1 MLSSRKKSCYFKR
14 NNIQEIDY
22 KDVKL
27 LTKFINDQGKIT
39 PRRVTGTS
47 SKVILKEDVQNLGQ
61 QGDVVEVKSGYARN
75 YLMPQK
81 LAILFTKQQKKS
93 IEEAQR
99 VEERKLER
107 EKDQLES
114 VLKQVEDLSL
124 SLKMQS
130 EEDSK
135 LFGSVTKLDIVKLLE
150 ENGITVDKKY
160 VDLSSPIKTLGE
172 HKVNIMFTKEMSA
185 SFTLTV
191 EKED

>member
-1 MLSSRKKSCYFKR
+1 M
-14 NNIQEIDY
+14 
-22 KDVKL
+22 
-27 LTKFINDQGKIT
+27 
-39 PRRVTGTS
+39 
-47 SKVILKEDVQNLGQ
+47 KVILKEDVQNLGQ

-93 IEEAQR
+93 IDEAHR

-114 VLKQVEDLSL
+114 VLKQVEDLNL

-150 ENGITVDKKY
+150 ENGITIDKKY

>member
-1 MLSSRKKSCYFKR
+1 M
-14 NNIQEIDY
+14 
-22 KDVKL
+22 
-27 LTKFINDQGKIT
+27 
-39 PRRVTGTS
+39 
-47 SKVILKEDVQNLGQ
+47 KVILKEDVQNLGQ

-107 EKDQLES
+107 EKDQLEL

-150 ENGITVDKKY
+150 ENGITLDKKY

-172 HKVNIMFTKEMSA
+172 HKVNIVFTKEMSA

>member
-1 MLSSRKKSCYFKR
+1 M
-14 NNIQEIDY
+14 
-22 KDVKL
+22 
-27 LTKFINDQGKIT
+27 
-39 PRRVTGTS
+39 
-47 SKVILKEDVQNLGQ
+47 KVILKEDVQNLGQ
-61 QGDVVEVKSGYARN
+61 QGDVVEVKPGYARN

-114 VLKQVEDLSL
+114 VLKQVEDLNL

-150 ENGITVDKKY
+150 ENGITIDKKY

>member
-1 MLSSRKKSCYFKR
+1 M
-14 NNIQEIDY
+14 
-22 KDVKL
+22 
-27 LTKFINDQGKIT
+27 
-39 PRRVTGTS
+39 
-47 SKVILKEDVQNLGQ
+47 KVILKEDVQNLGQ

-93 IEEAQR
+93 IDEAQR

-114 VLKQVEDLSL
+114 VLKKVEDLSL

-135 LFGSVTKLDIVKLLE
+135 LFGSVTKLDVVKLLE
-150 ENGITVDKKY
+150 ENGITIDKKY
-160 VDLSSPIKTLGE
+160 VNLSSPIKTLGE
-172 HKVNIMFTKEMSA
+172 HKVNIVFTKEMSA

>member
-1 MLSSRKKSCYFKR
+1 M
-14 NNIQEIDY
+14 
-22 KDVKL
+22 
-27 LTKFINDQGKIT
+27 
-39 PRRVTGTS
+39 
-47 SKVILKEDVQNLGQ
+47 KVILKEDVQNLGQ

-81 LAILFTKQQKKS
+81 LAILFTRQQKKS

-114 VLKQVEDLSL
+114 VLKQVEELSL

-150 ENGITVDKKY
+150 ENGIIIDKKY

-172 HKVNIMFTKEMSA
+172 HKVNIVFTKEMSA

>member
-1 MLSSRKKSCYFKR
+1 M
-14 NNIQEIDY
+14 
-22 KDVKL
+22 
-27 LTKFINDQGKIT
+27 
-39 PRRVTGTS
+39 
-47 SKVILKEDVQNLGQ
+47 KVILKEDVQNLGQ

-75 YLMPQK
+75 YLIPQK
-81 LAILFTKQQKKS
+81 LAILFTKQQQKS

-135 LFGSVTKLDIVKLLE
+135 LFGSVTKLDVVKLLE
-150 ENGITVDKKY
+150 ENGITIDKKY

-172 HKVNIMFTKEMSA
+172 HKVNIVFTKEMSA

>member
-1 MLSSRKKSCYFKR
+1 M
-14 NNIQEIDY
+14 
-22 KDVKL
+22 
-27 LTKFINDQGKIT
+27 
-39 PRRVTGTS
+39 
-47 SKVILKEDVQNLGQ
+47 KVILKEDVQNLGQ
-61 QGDVVEVKSGYARN
+61 QGDVVEVKPGYARN

-93 IEEAQR
+93 IEEAQI
-99 VEERKLER
+99 VEKRKLER

-130 EEDSK
+130 EEDNK

-150 ENGITVDKKY
+150 ENGITINKKY
-160 VDLSSPIKTLGE
+160 IDLPSPIKTLGE
-172 HKVNIMFTKEMSA
+172 HRVNIVFTKEMSA
-185 SFTLTV
+185 SLTLTV

>member
-1 MLSSRKKSCYFKR
+1 M
-14 NNIQEIDY
+14 
-22 KDVKL
+22 
-27 LTKFINDQGKIT
+27 
-39 PRRVTGTS
+39 
-47 SKVILKEDVQNLGQ
+47 KVILKEDVQNLGQ
-61 QGDVVEVKSGYARN
+61 QGDVVEVKPGYARN

-107 EKDQLES
+107 EKDQLEL

-135 LFGSVTKLDIVKLLE
+135 LFGSVTKLDVVKLLE
-150 ENGITVDKKY
+150 ENGITIDKKY

-172 HKVNIMFTKEMSA
+172 HKVNICLLYTSDAADE
-185 SFTLTV
+185 
-191 EKED
+191 

>member
-1 MLSSRKKSCYFKR
+1 M
-14 NNIQEIDY
+14 
-22 KDVKL
+22 
-27 LTKFINDQGKIT
+27 
-39 PRRVTGTS
+39 
-47 SKVILKEDVQNLGQ
+47 KVILKEDVQNLGQ

-114 VLKQVEDLSL
+114 VLKQVENLSL

-150 ENGITVDKKY
+150 ENGITIDKKY

-172 HKVNIMFTKEMSA
+172 HKVNIVFTEEMSA

>member
-1 MLSSRKKSCYFKR
+1 M
-14 NNIQEIDY
+14 
-22 KDVKL
+22 
-27 LTKFINDQGKIT
+27 
-39 PRRVTGTS
+39 
-47 SKVILKEDVQNLGQ
+47 KVILKEDVQNLGQ

-93 IEEAQR
+93 IEEARR

-107 EKDQLES
+107 EKDQLKS

-150 ENGITVDKKY
+150 ENGVTIDKKY

-172 HKVNIMFTKEMSA
+172 HKVNIVFTKEMSA

>member
-1 MLSSRKKSCYFKR
+1 M
-14 NNIQEIDY
+14 
-22 KDVKL
+22 
-27 LTKFINDQGKIT
+27 
-39 PRRVTGTS
+39 
-47 SKVILKEDVQNLGQ
+47 KVILKEDVQNLGQ

-93 IEEAQR
+93 IDEAHR

-135 LFGSVTKLDIVKLLE
+135 LLGSVTKLDIVKLLE
-150 ENGITVDKKY
+150 ENGITIDKKY

-172 HKVNIMFTKEMSA
+172 HKVDIVFTKDMTA

>member
-1 MLSSRKKSCYFKR
+1 M
-14 NNIQEIDY
+14 
-22 KDVKL
+22 
-27 LTKFINDQGKIT
+27 
-39 PRRVTGTS
+39 
-47 SKVILKEDVQNLGQ
+47 KVILKEDVQNLGQ
-61 QGDVVEVKSGYARN
+61 QGDVVEVKPGYARN

-150 ENGITVDKKY
+150 ENGITIDKKY

-172 HKVNIMFTKEMSA
+172 HKVNIVFTKEMSA

-191 EKED
+191 EKEG

>member
-1 MLSSRKKSCYFKR
+1 M
-14 NNIQEIDY
+14 
-22 KDVKL
+22 
-27 LTKFINDQGKIT
+27 
-39 PRRVTGTS
+39 
-47 SKVILKEDVQNLGQ
+47 KVILKEDVQNLGQ
-61 QGDVVEVKSGYARN
+61 QGDVVEVKPGYARN

-150 ENGITVDKKY
+150 ENGIIVDKKY

-172 HKVNIMFTKEMSA
+172 HQVNIVFTKEMSA

>member
-1 MLSSRKKSCYFKR
+1 M
-14 NNIQEIDY
+14 
-22 KDVKL
+22 
-27 LTKFINDQGKIT
+27 
-39 PRRVTGTS
+39 
-47 SKVILKEDVQNLGQ
+47 KVILKEDVHNLGQ
-61 QGDVVEVKSGYARN
+61 QGDVVEVKAGYARN

-93 IEEAQR
+93 IDEAQR

-130 EEDSK
+130 EEDNK

-150 ENGITVDKKY
+150 ENGITIDKKY
-160 VDLSSPIKTLGE
+160 VDLSSPIKTLGQ

>member
-1 MLSSRKKSCYFKR
+1 M
-14 NNIQEIDY
+14 
-22 KDVKL
+22 
-27 LTKFINDQGKIT
+27 
-39 PRRVTGTS
+39 
-47 SKVILKEDVQNLGQ
+47 KVILKEDVQNLGQ

-75 YLMPQK
+75 YLIPQK

-93 IEEAQR
+93 IDEAQR

-150 ENGITVDKKY
+150 ENGVTIDKKY

>member
-1 MLSSRKKSCYFKR
+1 M
-14 NNIQEIDY
+14 
-22 KDVKL
+22 
-27 LTKFINDQGKIT
+27 
-39 PRRVTGTS
+39 
-47 SKVILKEDVQNLGQ
+47 KVILKEDVRNLGK
-61 QGDVVEVKSGYARN
+61 QGDVVEVKAGYARN

-114 VLKQVEDLSL
+114 VLKQVEELSL

-150 ENGITVDKKY
+150 ENGITIDKKY

-172 HKVNIMFTKEMSA
+172 HKVNIVFTKEMSA

>member
-1 MLSSRKKSCYFKR
+1 M
-14 NNIQEIDY
+14 
-22 KDVKL
+22 
-27 LTKFINDQGKIT
+27 
-39 PRRVTGTS
+39 
-47 SKVILKEDVQNLGQ
+47 KVILKEDVQNLGQ

-93 IEEAQR
+93 IDEAQI

-114 VLKQVEDLSL
+114 VLKQVEGLSL

-150 ENGITVDKKY
+150 ENGITIDKKY

>member
-1 MLSSRKKSCYFKR
+1 M
-14 NNIQEIDY
+14 
-22 KDVKL
+22 
-27 LTKFINDQGKIT
+27 
-39 PRRVTGTS
+39 
-47 SKVILKEDVQNLGQ
+47 KVILKEDVQNLGQ

-114 VLKQVEDLSL
+114 VLKQVENLSL

-150 ENGITVDKKY
+150 ENGIIVDKKY

-172 HKVNIMFTKEMSA
+172 HQVNIVFTKEMSA

>member
-1 MLSSRKKSCYFKR
+1 M
-14 NNIQEIDY
+14 
-22 KDVKL
+22 
-27 LTKFINDQGKIT
+27 
-39 PRRVTGTS
+39 
-47 SKVILKEDVQNLGQ
+47 KVILKEDVQNLGQ

-172 HKVNIMFTKEMSA
+172 HKVNIMFTKAMSA

>member
-1 MLSSRKKSCYFKR
+1 M
-14 NNIQEIDY
+14 
-22 KDVKL
+22 
-27 LTKFINDQGKIT
+27 
-39 PRRVTGTS
+39 
-47 SKVILKEDVQNLGQ
+47 KVILKEDVQNLGQ

-107 EKDQLES
+107 EKDQLEL

-150 ENGITVDKKY
+150 ENGIIIDKKY

-172 HKVNIMFTKEMSA
+172 HKVNIVFTKEMSA

>member
-1 MLSSRKKSCYFKR
+1 M
-14 NNIQEIDY
+14 
-22 KDVKL
+22 
-27 LTKFINDQGKIT
+27 
-39 PRRVTGTS
+39 
-47 SKVILKEDVQNLGQ
+47 KVILKEDVHNLGQ
-61 QGDVVEVKSGYARN
+61 QGDVVEVKAGYARN

-99 VEERKLER
+99 VEDRKLER
-107 EKDQLES
+107 EEGQLES
-114 VLKQVEDLSL
+114 VLKQVEALSL

-150 ENGITVDKKY
+150 GNGITIDKKY
-160 VDLSSPIKTLGE
+160 IDLSSPIKTLGE
-172 HKVNIMFTKEMSA
+172 HKVNIVFNKEMSS
-185 SFTLTV
+185 SFVLTI

>member
-1 MLSSRKKSCYFKR
+1 M
-14 NNIQEIDY
+14 
-22 KDVKL
+22 
-27 LTKFINDQGKIT
+27 
-39 PRRVTGTS
+39 
-47 SKVILKEDVQNLGQ
+47 KVILKEDVQNLGQ

-93 IEEAQR
+93 IDEAQR

-150 ENGITVDKKY
+150 ENGITIDKKY

-172 HKVNIMFTKEMSA
+172 HKVNIVFTKEMSA

>member
-1 MLSSRKKSCYFKR
+1 M
-14 NNIQEIDY
+14 
-22 KDVKL
+22 
-27 LTKFINDQGKIT
+27 
-39 PRRVTGTS
+39 
-47 SKVILKEDVQNLGQ
+47 KVILKEDVQNLGQ

-172 HKVNIMFTKEMSA
+172 HKVNIVFTKEMSG
-185 SFTLTV
+185 SFTVIV

>member
-1 MLSSRKKSCYFKR
+1 M
-14 NNIQEIDY
+14 
-22 KDVKL
+22 
-27 LTKFINDQGKIT
+27 
-39 PRRVTGTS
+39 
-47 SKVILKEDVQNLGQ
+47 KVILKEDVQNLGQ

-114 VLKQVEDLSL
+114 VLKQVENLSL

-172 HKVNIMFTKEMSA
+172 HKVNIVFTKEMSA

-191 EKED
+191 EKQD